1 MASPT
6 SPNFQFLAAHDPL
19 LVALGA
25 QAERFFADDPV
36 SCLMKLRQLGEVLAQ
51 HVAANMG
58 LTVPDRTPQFQLIE
72 RLAAPPRGVLTPD
85 MQRLFHGLREAGNRA
100 THEAK
105 GTHGEALHQLKMAR
119 NIAIWFHRAFGRKDF
134 EPGPFIPPPDPA
146 RESAALKAE
155 LERLRRELDQAQL
168 SHETAQAAAKEAER
182 QRLAA
187 EERAA
192 RDAEERE
199 IWRELAE
206 EAERKLATEL
216 AAARARAEAQPVA
229 QLQRQATQALLAGEK
244 LELDEADTRHLID
257 AQLRAAGWEVDSQ
270 ALTYERGA
278 RPQPGKHRAIA
289 EWPTADGRADYV
301 LFVGLEALAVVEAKR
316 QGKDIPGAIQ
326 QAKRY
331 SRAFTVREDE
341 KIPGGP
347 WGDYRVPF
355 LFATNGRAYLE
366 QLKTKSG
373 IWFQDVRRPT
383 NHARALVGWHTP
395 EGLRELLRQDVD
407 AAQAALRAEPVDLP
421 GLRDY
426 QVKAIRAV
434 ESALEDGRRQC
445 LVAMATGTG
454 KTRTFIGLI
463 YRLVKTGRFRRVLF
477 LVDRTALGIQASDAF
492 KASHVDGVKAF
503 SDIYDLKE
511 LGDLKPAPETKLHF
525 STVQGMVRRI
535 LGAESNAERP
545 TVSDYDCIVVDECHR
560 GYTLDKEMSDAELS
574 FRSEEEYLSAYRR
587 VLDYFDAVKIGLTA
601 TPALHT
607 TQIFGAPVYQ
617 YRYREAVIEGWLVD
631 HLPPTRIDTELS
643 TRGIKWEAG
652 EEVPTLDAS
661 TQQLDLITL
670 PDELTFEVDAF
681 NTRVLTENFNREVAR
696 ALAEQIDPTL
706 NGKTLVFCAT
716 DSHADTVVDLLK
728 KAFDARYGAMDDDT
742 VVKITGSVDRRQQL
756 IRRFRNEVLPSVVV
770 TVDLLTT
777 GIDVPPIE
785 NLVFLRRVKSR
796 ILYEQ
801 MLGRATRPCTY
812 RDGTV
817 KEFFRIFDAVDLYK
831 LLEPVTS
838 MKPVVKDPLIPFSQ
852 LVQELQA
859 LPDGEAR
866 QVVLDQLLAKLQR
879 KKKAL
884 GGKSAEAF
892 EAAAGEPV
900 AGALAKLKGFT
911 TAEAAAWF
919 AAHPRVAELLDRVS
933 GGGPKVYVSQHEDR
947 LLGLSQGYGP
957 GRQRPADYLDA
968 FERFIRENL
977 NRLPALAVV
986 VQRPRELT
994 REALKS
1000 LKLELDAAG
1009 FTDTALRSAWRE
1021 ATNEDI
1027 AASIIGFIRQRAVG
1041 DPLMPYAQRVDRAVK
1056 QVLSSRPWTPPQRQW
1071 LERIGKQLTANEVL
1085 DRQSFETGVFK
1096 DKGGYTAI
1104 DKVFEGRLEQ
1114 VLGELT
1120 DSLWKNAG

>member
-6 SPNFQFLAAHDPL
+6 SPNFQFLLAHDPL

-25 QAERFFADDPV
+25 QAERLFADDPV
-36 SCLMKLRQLGEVLAQ
+36 TCLMKLRQWGEVLAQ
-51 HVAANMG
+51 HAAASMG
-58 LTVPDRTPQFQLIE
+58 VTVKDRTPQFQLIE
-72 RLAAPPRGVLTPD
+72 QLATPPRGILTPD
-85 MQRLFHGLREAGNRA
+85 LQRLFHGLRETGNRA
-100 THEAK
+100 THEAQ
-105 GTHGEALHQLKMAR
+105 GTHSEALHQLKMAR

-134 EPGPFIPPPDPA
+134 EPGPFIPPPDPTK
-146 RESAALKAE
+146 ESAALKAE
-155 LERLRRELDQAQL
+155 LERLRQALEDAHL
-168 SHETAQAAAKEAER
+168 SHEATQAAAKEAER
-182 QRLAA
+182 ARLAA

-192 RDAEERE
+192 LDASERAV
-199 IWRELAE
+199 WQELAE
-206 EAERKLATEL
+206 DAERKLAGEL
-216 AAARARAEAQPVA
+216 AALRARAEAQPAA
-229 QLQRQATQALLAGEK
+229 QLQLLATQALRAGDK

-289 EWPTADGRADYV
+289 EWPTTDGRADYV
-301 LFVGLEALAVVEAKR
+301 LFVGLEAIGVVEAKR
-316 QGKDIPGAIQ
+316 QSKDVPGAIT

-331 SRAFTVREDE
+331 SRGFTVRGDE
-341 KIPGGP
+341 TLPGGP
-347 WGDYRVPF
+347 WNEYRVPF

-383 NHARALVGWHTP
+383 NHPRALVGWHTP
-395 EGLRELLRQDVD
+395 EGLRDLLRQDVD
-407 AAQAALRAEPVDLP
+407 AAQKALRTEPVDLP

-426 QVKAIRAV
+426 QVNAIRAV
-434 ESALEDGRRQC
+434 ESALEDGRRHC
-445 LVAMATGTG
+445 LLAMATGTG
-454 KTRTFIGLI
+454 KTRTLIGLI
-463 YRLVKTGRFRRVLF
+463 YRLVKAGRFRRVLF
-477 LVDRTALGIQASDAF
+477 LVDRTALGVQATDAF
-492 KASHVDGVKAF
+492 KSSRVDGMKTF
-503 SDIYDLKE
+503 EDIYDIKE
-511 LGDLKPAPETKLHF
+511 LGDLKPEPETKLHV
-525 STVQGMVRRI
+525 STVQGMVRRV
-535 LGAESNAERP
+535 LETPSDAERP
-545 TVSDYDCIVVDECHR
+545 AVSDYDCIVVDECHR
-560 GYTLDKEMSDAELS
+560 GYTLDKDMSDAELS
-574 FRSEEEYLSAYRR
+574 FRSEDEYLSAYRR

-617 YRYREAVIEGWLVD
+617 YSYREAVIDGWLVD
-631 HLPPTRIDTELS
+631 HGPPTRIDTELS
-643 TRGIKWEAG
+643 TQGIKWGAG
-652 EEVPTLDAS
+652 EKVSTLDTS

-670 PDELTFEVDAF
+670 PDELRFDVDAF
-681 NTRVLTENFNREVAR
+681 NTRVLTESFNREVAG
-696 ALAEQIDPTL
+696 ALAKEIDPTL
-706 NGKTLVFCAT
+706 EGKTLVFCAT
-716 DSHADTVVDLLK
+716 DNHADMVVDLLK
-728 KAFDARYGAMDDDT
+728 KAFDVRYGELHDDT
-742 VVKITGSVDRRQQL
+742 VMKITGSVDRRL
-756 IRRFRNEVLPSVVV
+756 DCIRHFRNERLPSVVV

-777 GIDVPPIE
+777 GIDVPPIA

-801 MLGRATRPCTY
+801 MLGRATRLCTY

-817 KEFFRIFDAVDLYK
+817 KELFRIFDAVDLYK

-866 QVVLDQLLAKLQR
+866 QVVLEQLLAKLQR
-879 KKKAL
+879 KKNAL
-884 GGKSAEAF
+884 VGKNAEPF
-892 EAAAGEPV
+892 EAAAGEPAARAV
-900 AGALAKLKGFT
+900 TRLKGCT

-919 AAHPRVAELLDRVS
+919 AAHPRVTELLDRVS
-933 GGGPKVYVSQHEDR
+933 GLGPKVYVSAHEDA
-947 LLGLSQGYGP
+947 LLGLTQGYGP
-957 GRQRPADYLDA
+957 GRQRPQDYLDA
-968 FERFIRENL
+968 FERFVRENL

-986 VQRPRELT
+986 AQRPRELT
-994 REALKS
+994 REALKA

-1009 FTDTALRSAWRE
+1009 FTDASLRLAWRE
-1021 ATNEDI
+1021 TTNEDI

-1041 DPLMPYAQRVDRAVK
+1041 DPLRPYSERVDRAVK
-1056 QVLSSRPWTPPQRQW
+1056 QVLSSRAWTHPQREW
-1071 LERIGKQLTANEVL
+1071 LTRIGKQLVANEVL
-1085 DRQSFETGVFK
+1085 DRQSFEAGVFK